1 LEDKRMALANV
12 LKKNKKNTTAT
23 YEQWAVD
30 AENNARIENSD
41 QTPSAPSNIWR
52 KWNEQTAP
60 GATAPG
66 ATVPPTTAPS
76 VGGVFGKYVT
86 NLTPGIGA
94 TTGALQGALRSTP
107 NVVSPGNVDATGA
120 PAGAPTTPYTESED
134 FAKWVS
140 ENGYTSENG
149 KINTN
154 LTPTTPQITAPSNT
168 PSAEAPV
175 TTPTVTPTTTDN
187 GFAKWL
193 ETDPAM
199 QARMRAAETDYY
211 KNLATYGAQGEALAK
226 SGLIG
231 SGWSEY
237 LKGNAYSAMQAEKA
251 GVRSE
256 GYAKWF
262 GDQEAAKAEET
273 ATAEGLNAAA
283 QTVFSYLVEQGKE
296 SITDA
301 DLSYLYGLGFSK
313 DAIDKAV
320 TAYNDYSTKSKV
332 EDKDKIETE
341 LNKITDG
348 GTASDFLASFGISTE
363 GMDENQIKGAIVG
376 AVAQAVKDGTL
387 STEKASAFIKSE
399 IIVDEDTS
407 NTTIKKRAKNAADS
421 IAIDDSVK
429 AMLTDEDYS
438 EIVKAAYDSLG
449 IQKIYVDTNTLEVDN
464 EGYVFDIVIDI
475 KNTKGETERFRAD
488 WGGHYRVS
496 DGDLLGSLNSEY
508 SGATLAYYNDKCY
521 FQYAPKKWTEIKMK
535 GESYG
540 NKKLGSQI
548 LAVVST
554 YVGNNGIQLDRK

>member
-1 LEDKRMALANV
+1 MAVAITTN
-12 LKKNKKNTTAT
+12 KNKKNTGT
-23 YEQWAVD
+23 YAQWVTD
-30 AENNARIENSD
+30 TDTNAKIENTD
-41 QTPSAPSNIWR
+41 QTPSAASTFWG
-52 KWNEQTAP
+52 KWNASLNSAANAAVN
-60 GATAPG
+60 GA
-66 ATVPPTTAPS
+66 
-76 VGGVFGKYVT
+76 
-86 NLTPGIGA
+86 NLAIKH
-94 TTGALQGALRSTP
+94 S
-107 NVVSPGNVDATGA
+107 VVSPGNVDASGA
-120 PAGAPTTPYTESED
+120 PIGSPTTPYTETED
-134 FAKWVS
+134 FAKWVAD
-140 ENGYTSENG
+140 NGFTYENG

-154 LTPTTPQITAPSNT
+154 PTQTPTET
-168 PSAEAPV
+168 PSTSTPTDTKTETSGTVNEDTKTETKAPV
-175 TTPTVTPTTTDN
+175 TDES
-187 GFAKWL
+187 GFSKWL
-193 ETDPAM
+193 ATDPEI

-211 KNLATYGAQGEALAK
+211 RNLSTYGAQGEALAK

-256 GYAKWF
+256 GYAKWL
-262 GDQEAAKAEET
+262 GDQEAAKAEGT
-273 ATAEGLNAAA
+273 AIDENLAADSR
-283 QTVFSYLVEQGKE
+283 TVFSYLVEQGKE

-554 YVGNNGIQLDRK
+554 YVGNNGIQLERK

>member
-1 LEDKRMALANV
+1 MAVKNYKQDYDKWAMDKAKNEVIANTD
-12 LKKNKKNTTAT
+12 TT
-23 YEQWAVD
+23 
-30 AENNARIENSD
+30 
-41 QTPSAPSNIWR
+41 
-52 KWNEQTAP
+52 
-60 GATAPG
+60 
-66 ATVPPTTAPS
+66 PS

-86 NLTPGIGA
+86 NLTPGIDATAGA
-94 TTGALQGALRSTP
+94 PQGALRSTP
-107 NVVSPGNVDATGA
+107 KVVSPGNVDATGA
-120 PAGAPTTPYTESED
+120 PIGSPSTPYTETED
-134 FAKWVS
+134 FAKWVAD
-140 ENGYTSENG
+140 NGFTHENG

-154 LTPTTPQITAPSNT
+154 PTQTPTQTPVQT
-168 PSAEAPV
+168 PSETPPSETPV
-175 TTPTVTPTTTDN
+175 ITQTPTEG

-193 ETDPAM
+193 ATDPEI

-256 GYAKWF
+256 GYAKWL

-273 ATAEGLNAAA
+273 ATAEGLNADAR
-283 QTVFSYLVEQGKE
+283 TVFSYLVEQGKA

-320 TAYNDYSTKSKV
+320 TAYSDYSAKSKV
-332 EDKDKIETE
+332 EDTNKIETE

-363 GMDENQIKGAIVG
+363 GMDENQIKGALVG

-421 IAIDDSVK
+421 IAIDGSVK

-521 FQYAPKKWTEIKMK
+521 FQYAPQKWTEIKMK
-535 GESYG
+535 RWSYG
-540 NKKLGSQI
+540 NQKLGSQI